1 MGFWKYEKPSWAME
15 MFMPWVTD
23 RTRFPESFAAL
34 GTIYLFNYNIYKNN
48 EKHVVYEMIL
58 GA

>member
-1 MGFWKYEKPSWAME
+1 ME